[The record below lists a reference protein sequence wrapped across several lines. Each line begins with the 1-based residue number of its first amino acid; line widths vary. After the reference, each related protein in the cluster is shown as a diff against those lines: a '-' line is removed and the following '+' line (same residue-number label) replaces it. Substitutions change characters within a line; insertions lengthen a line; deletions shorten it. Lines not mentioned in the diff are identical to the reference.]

1 MRRNFEQ
8 EMDKPYTHTL
18 VSGNRSGE
26 MPKTQ
31 LYDASFEFV
40 RETER
45 AICVTEDGGKTEI
58 WLPKSQIEY
67 DILRD
72 GSVEVTMP
80 VWLATEKKL
89 V

>member
-1 MRRNFEQ
+1 
-8 EMDKPYTHTL
+8 
-18 VSGNRSGE
+18 
-26 MPKTQ
+26 MPKKE

-40 RETER
+40 AETER
-45 AICVTEDGGKTEI
+45 AILVTEDGGKTKH

-67 DILRD
+67 EQKAD

-80 VWLATEKKL
+80 VWLATEKGI